1 MEEKAKAYIDGGY
14 LNEDQ
19 VIPSVVGMALSLNV
33 NKSTLYKWAE
43 DGHGTF
49 SDTLAQCNDKQ
60 HMILLSKGLTS
71 EFSGTIVKLALSNHG
86 YSEKTSTDITT
97 GGEKIQNNWHIHP
110 VSNDK

>member
-19 VIPSVVGMALSLNV
+19 VIPSHVGMALSLNV

-97 GGEKIQNNWHIHP
+97 GGEKIQNNYNIYP
-110 VSNDK
+110 TSNG